1 MITITSIP
9 CKIKQQ
15 YSTSGKVK
23 CSGTV
28 ITNTVPFSIL
38 SICEGVVVQVNTSG
52 QETSII
58 IQYDNNNLLR
68 YSGKFK
74 SVINQGASVQKY
86 DVIAT
91 DAKEFKF
98 EYLTRVQN
106 KHFNPVRL
114 SMETYY
120 PADNTE
126 ILNGTI
132 SLNNV
137 FSQYTIVTDETPVP
151 ELEASDISD
160 EFKVNNDGGDTTEY
174 FEFG

>member
-1 MITITSIP
+1 
-9 CKIKQQ
+9 
-15 YSTSGKVK
+15 
-23 CSGTV
+23 
-28 ITNTVPFSIL
+28 
-38 SICEGVVVQVNTSG
+38 
-52 QETSII
+52 
-58 IQYDNNNLLR
+58 
-68 YSGKFK
+68 
-74 SVINQGASVQKY
+74 
-86 DVIAT
+86 
-91 DAKEFKF
+91 
-98 EYLTRVQN
+98 
-106 KHFNPVRL
+106 
-114 SMETYY
+114 METYY

>member
-1 MITITSIP
+1 MVTLTSIP
-9 CKIKQQ
+9 SKIKQT
-15 YSTSGKVK
+15 YNISGKLK

-28 ITNTVPFSIL
+28 IANAVPFSIL
-38 SICEGVVVQVNTSG
+38 SVCEGIVVQVNTDG
-52 QETSII
+52 QNTSVI
-58 IQYDNNNLLR
+58 IQYDSNNLLR
-68 YSGKFK
+68 YSGEFK
-74 SVINQGASVQKY
+74 CIKNQGASVQKS

-98 EYLTRVQN
+98 EYLTKARN

-120 PADNTE
+120 PTNTAE
-126 ILNGTI
+126 ILNETI
-132 SLNNV
+132 SLNNA
-137 FSQYTIVTDETPVP
+137 FSQYTIVTDDTPVP
-151 ELEASDISD
+151 ELKASDISD

>member
-1 MITITSIP
+1 MITLTSIP
-9 CKIKQQ
+9 CKITQT
-15 YSTSGKVK
+15 YNTSGKLK

-28 ITNTVPFSIL
+28 ISNAVPFSIL
-38 SICEGVVVQVNTSG
+38 AVCQGVVVQVNTSG
-52 QETSII
+52 RETSII
-58 IQYDNNNLLR
+58 LQYDSNNLLR
-68 YSGKFK
+68 YSGEFK
-74 SVINQGASVQKY
+74 PAINQGASVQKY

-120 PADNTE
+120 PADSAE
-126 ILNGTI
+126 ILNETK
-132 SLNNV
+132 SLNNA
-137 FSQYTIVTDETPVP
+137 FNQYTIVTDDTPVP
-151 ELEASDISD
+151 ELKASDISD